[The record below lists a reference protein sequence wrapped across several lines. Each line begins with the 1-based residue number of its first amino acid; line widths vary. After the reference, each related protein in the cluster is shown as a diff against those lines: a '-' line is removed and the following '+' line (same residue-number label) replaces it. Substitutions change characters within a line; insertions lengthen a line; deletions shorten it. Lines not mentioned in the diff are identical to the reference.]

1 MISVVIKRVEGVAM
15 RDGRKRYQSLATAAV
30 AFLLLACSCSGVSED
45 SLVVH
50 FIDVGQGDAILID
63 YGEYEMLI
71 DGGRWGQCAGYLV
84 SRIDG
89 PLEVM
94 VATHPDVDH
103 IEGLVYVLENFEV
116 EEIWMNRDT
125 SDTKT
130 YQRFLEAVENERAQV
145 LYARKGRQITLGA
158 LVFDVLHPDPYTS
171 ATFTKN
177 DNSIVLKLSFGEV
190 DFLFAADIEGKAEA
204 ALIAANLVDE
214 TEVLKVSD
222 HGSEYCST
230 EGFLLVVQ
238 PEVAIYSAGKNP
250 YGHPSSEAL
259 ARLRAVGTMTFGTDT
274 YGSIRVVT
282 DGVSYFVQ
290 TEKGDLSVSPDT

>member
-1 MISVVIKRVEGVAM
+1 M
-15 RDGRKRYQSLATAAV
+15 RDGRKRYQFLATAAV
-30 AFLLLACSCSGVSED
+30 AFLLLARPCLGASED

-50 FIDVGQGDAILID
+50 FIDVGQGDAILVD

-71 DGGRWGQCAGYLV
+71 DGGRWGQCAAYLV

-103 IEGLVYVLENFEV
+103 IGGLAYVLENFEV
-116 EEIWMNRDT
+116 EEIWMNKDT

-130 YQRFLEAVENERAQV
+130 YQRFIDAVENERAQV
-145 LYARKGRQITLGA
+145 LYARRGRQIALGTLA
-158 LVFDVLHPDPYTS
+158 FDVLHPDPYTS

-190 DFLFAADIEGKAEA
+190 DFLFTGDIESEAEA

-222 HGSEYCST
+222 HGSERCST
-230 EGFLLVVQ
+230 GGFLLVVQ

-250 YGHPSSEAL
+250 YGHPSPEAL
-259 ARLRAVGTMTFGTDT
+259 ARLRAVGTMAFGTDS

-282 DGVSYFVQ
+282 DGMSYFVQ
-290 TEKGDLSVSPDT
+290 TEIGDLSVSPGT

>member
-1 MISVVIKRVEGVAM
+1 MISVVIKHLEGVAL
-15 RDGRKRYQSLATAAV
+15 RDGREKHQFFIIGVVAV
-30 AFLLLACSCSGVSED
+30 LLFACSCLGALED

-103 IEGLVYVLENFEV
+103 IGGLVYVLENFEV
-116 EEIWMNRDT
+116 DEIWMNRDT

-130 YQRFLEAVENERAQV
+130 YQRFLDAVENERAQV
-145 LYARKGRQITLGA
+145 LYARKGRQIALGSLA
-158 LVFDVLHPDPYTS
+158 VDVLHPDPFTS
-171 ATFTKN
+171 ATFTNN
-177 DNSIVLKLSFGEV
+177 DNSVVLRLSFGEV
-190 DFLFAADIEGKAEA
+190 DFLLTGDIEGEAEA
-204 ALIAANLVDE
+204 ALITTNLVDE
-214 TEVLKVSD
+214 TEVLKISD
-222 HGSEYCST
+222 HGSEHCST

-274 YGSIRVVT
+274 YGSIQVVT
-282 DGVSYFVQ
+282 DGTSYFVQ
-290 TEKGDLSVSPDT
+290 TEKGDLLVSPGT